1 VSDAL
6 TIEDPAL
13 FTVTR
18 FSELCSLGG
27 VDLPSVKDRRILKS
41 KTPPEAKVIAET
53 ESTPMHDLLKRSD
66 NLFGEAFL
74 KTVGNGRASSG
85 VREVVDML
93 RAGGI
98 DPSGL
103 SMVDG
108 SGLSRS
114 DAVTPR
120 LLIDL
125 LIYADQKL
133 DENRRKAL
141 IDGLPEAGVDGTLR
155 SRMKGTSAQSS
166 VRAKTG
172 SLSNVSS
179 LSGYLNT
186 RQGERLVFS
195 ILMNNF
201 TRGDARSAR
210 TAQDAI
216 AVALTEAPADMG
228 K

>member
-1 VSDAL
+1 
-6 TIEDPAL
+6 
-13 FTVTR
+13 
-18 FSELCSLGG
+18 
-27 VDLPSVKDRRILKS
+27 
-41 KTPPEAKVIAET
+41 
-53 ESTPMHDLLKRSD
+53 
-66 NLFGEAFL
+66 
-74 KTVGNGRASSG
+74 
-85 VREVVDML
+85 ML
-93 RAGGI
+93 RSSGI

-120 LLIDL
+120 LLTDL
-125 LIYADQKL
+125 LIYTDQKL
-133 DENRRKAL
+133 DENRRRAL

-155 SRMKGTSAQSS
+155 NRMKGTAAQSS

-179 LSGYLNT
+179 LSGYLQT
-186 RQGERLVFS
+186 KQGERLVFS

-216 AVALTEAPADMG
+216 AVALTESPADMG